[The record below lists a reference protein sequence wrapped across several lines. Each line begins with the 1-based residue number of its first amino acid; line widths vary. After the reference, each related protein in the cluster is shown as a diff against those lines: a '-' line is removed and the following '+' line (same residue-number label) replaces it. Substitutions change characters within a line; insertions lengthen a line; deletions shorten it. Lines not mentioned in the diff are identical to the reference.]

1 MNFFKFFIFIFLIFN
16 IEPSISS
23 VFEETNAI
31 YGSEE
36 YFYRLHD
43 VKFVEEHGFF
53 VFGRAT
59 NRKTKNSE
67 NMFVFLFDSSGN
79 LIKRSIYKDKGKPSL
94 FFSDQ
99 KNNAYVLSKKKDG
112 YFLYKIDQGLNLLP
126 LGHLMSRK
134 YKIHELFLDKDNI
147 FSICGS
153 RNNKQSI
160 YARVKITEEKIYEM
174 EMQEGSNNEYCIS
187 SPFDEKTAVLLIGEG
202 GSLSKSKEERV
213 LKKYEKLTKKSE
225 TIADKIYDKDIFI
238 DNKGKVFFVY
248 DKRFGIKQEVRL
260 LSLDHKFNPLWNKHI
275 VTNNFG
281 LTGYRIGKISKN
293 ILVVGNK
300 KNRVFWS
307 LIDAD
312 TGKLIVSE
320 HKKETNPVMHPKVDC
335 SPIVCLVSG
344 TEISLGKNKEKN
356 EKLLVSR
363 LKFKE

>member
-1 MNFFKFFIFIFLIFN
+1 MNIFKFFILTVFVFN
-16 IEPSISS
+16 VELSVSS
-23 VFEETNAI
+23 VFEETNSV

-36 YFYRLHD
+36 YSYKLHD
-43 VKFVEEHGFF
+43 VKFIEEHGFF
-53 VFGRAT
+53 VFGRA
-59 NRKTKNSE
+59 NNSKTKNSE

-79 LIKRSIYKDKGKPSL
+79 FIKRSIYKDKGEPLL

-126 LGHLMSRK
+126 LGRLMSRK

-153 RNNKQSI
+153 LNKSST

-174 EMQEGSNNEYCIS
+174 EIDEGSNNEYCIS
-187 SPFDEKTAVLLIGEG
+187 SPFDKKTAVLLIGEG
-202 GSLSKSKEERV
+202 DSLSKSREERV

-225 TIADKIYDKDIFI
+225 KIADKIYDKDIFI
-238 DNKGKVFFVY
+238 DNNGKVFFVY
-248 DKRFGIKQEVRL
+248 DKRFGIRQEVRL
-260 LSLDHKFNPLWNKHI
+260 LALDDKFNPLWDKHI
-275 VTNNFG
+275 VTNDFG
-281 LTGYRIGKISKN
+281 LEGYRIGKISKN

-307 LIDAD
+307 LIDVD
-312 TGKLIVSE
+312 TGKIIASE
-320 HKKETNPVMHPKVDC
+320 HKEETNPVIHPKVDC
-335 SPIVCLVSG
+335 SPVICLISG

-356 EKLLVSR
+356 EKVLVSR
-363 LKFKE
+363 LRFKK